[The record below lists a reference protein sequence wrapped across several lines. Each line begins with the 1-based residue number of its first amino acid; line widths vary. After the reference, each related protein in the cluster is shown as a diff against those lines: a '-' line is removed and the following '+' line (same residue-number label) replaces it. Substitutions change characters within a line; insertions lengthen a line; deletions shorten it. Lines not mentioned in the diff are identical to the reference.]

1 MADSKKPK
9 GVVRRR
15 ASERKHMPEDL
26 RAFAGGDDD
35 ALWRRKTRKR
45 LNDPRPVMLVP
56 GVANR
61 DARTVCEARQERI
74 LAAAAAGDREALA
87 LELYESAQMEV
98 WRGKSVVSWDAWV
111 EAVLGLDPVDAAAL
125 RGEVEPITE
134 ELAALWMRT
143 EAGLAL
149 AGAGAVRL
157 RDGKLCFELDPAL
170 APAALANAGRRAAP
184 LAKDETG
191 QEEIVVDRP
200 RGVRRIVE
208 NEPER

>member
-1 MADSKKPK
+1 MADSKKGK
-9 GVVRRR
+9 VVRRR
-15 ASERKHMPEDL
+15 ASERKRMPEHL
-26 RAFAGGDDD
+26 RAFASGDDD
-35 ALWRRKTRKR
+35 ALWRRTTRKR
-45 LNDPRPVMLVP
+45 LQDPRPVMLVP

-74 LAAAAAGDREALA
+74 RAAVQAGDRAALA
-87 LELYESAQMEV
+87 LELSESAQMEV
-98 WRGKSVVSWDAWV
+98 WRGRSIVSWDAWV
-111 EAVLGLDPVDAAAL
+111 EAVLNLDPADAAAL
-125 RGEVEPITE
+125 RGDVEPVSE
-134 ELAALWMRT
+134 ELVALWMRA
-143 EAGLAL
+143 EAGLAE

-191 QEEIVVDRP
+191 KTETVVDRP

-208 NEPER
+208 NEPPE